1 MHNRFTTA
9 FSTDL
14 LMSPSDMTR
23 GGTTNSPVLEIVSFR
38 LKPGLSDQD
47 FLALARATE
56 AVVAAQAGFTG
67 RHLMRNEDG
76 LWTDMVNWQSLDLA
90 TKAATVVMANPAFSP
105 FAGAI
110 DEASITM
117 QHLPVL
123 WSMGN

>member
-1 MHNRFTTA
+1 MHNRFTPA

-14 LMSPSDMTR
+14 LMSPADMTR
-23 GGTTNSPVLEIVSFR
+23 GSTTNRPVLEIVSFR

-56 AVVAAQAGFTG
+56 AVVAAQPGFTG

-76 LWTDMVNWQSLDLA
+76 LWTDLVNWQSLDLA
-90 TKAATVVMANPAFSP
+90 TKAAAVVMANPAFAP
-105 FAGAI
+105 CGRAI
-110 DEASITM
+110 DEQTITM

-123 WSMGN
+123 WSMGD